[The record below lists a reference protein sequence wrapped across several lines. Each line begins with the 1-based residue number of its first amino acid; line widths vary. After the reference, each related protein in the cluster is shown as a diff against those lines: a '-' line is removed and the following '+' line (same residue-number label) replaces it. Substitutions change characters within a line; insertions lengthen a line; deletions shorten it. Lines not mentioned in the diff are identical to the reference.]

1 MKNFKFLLLMFL
13 FVTIVSYNINVK
25 AFTKTQ
31 IEAMKRNGIDTTN
44 LVPEGANDVLPQNL
58 EKSLSTQVLKDKK
71 GKVIFIDTLN
81 TPTKQKSFFNNLDF
95 FKNVKLNVSQ
105 LYTDKYNLTKSQIN
119 QITKNYEACTYRNST
134 TCLKAT
140 NNIALKYSEDKSL
153 WNWYLIIICQ
163 FGIGINIFIWLMYF
177 FSTKKVVEVE
187 INEV

>member
-1 MKNFKFLLLMFL
+1 MKKLKFTIFILLFAA
-13 FVTIVSYNINVK
+13 VVSCNVNVQ

-58 EKSLSTQVLKDKK
+58 EKSLSTQVLKDKT

-95 FKNVKLNVSQ
+95 LKNVKLNISQ
-105 LYTDKYNLTKSQIN
+105 LYTDKYNLTKPQIK

-140 NNIALKYSEDKSL
+140 NNVALKYSEDKSL

-163 FGIGINIFIWLMYF
+163 FVIGINGFIWLMYF

-187 INEV
+187 TNEI